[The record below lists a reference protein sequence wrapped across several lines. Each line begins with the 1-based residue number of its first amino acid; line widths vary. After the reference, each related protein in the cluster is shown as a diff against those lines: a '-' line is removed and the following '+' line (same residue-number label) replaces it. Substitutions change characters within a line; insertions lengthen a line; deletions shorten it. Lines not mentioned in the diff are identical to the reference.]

1 MSAILGALCA
11 TLLAAS
17 PAPAA
22 KAADPK
28 AAEPGKSAEPA
39 PPAAQPA
46 AKPADGA
53 AKPADAKPA
62 EAKKDDKKPEAG
74 KPGEA
79 KKDEKD
85 EEPPAPAK
93 PEWFD
98 EALALHYAGKARE
111 AAPKFYAY
119 IHGSPRTADNYEWAE
134 FFMADD
140 LARLGFTHAAI
151 VYWSEVTKSRTRTEL
166 LPEALAALEKL
177 TNQVPYDAELV
188 EREVLY
194 GTDFGYIPP
203 AAFDYV
209 HFHKGLIAQR
219 DGNLRWA
226 TQHFSKLHAGT
237 PYFARAK
244 LVRAVEKMTRE
255 NDTDGALADFEALST
270 DKTAPRDVRNEARI
284 GAARLYF
291 ERGEYDKTHQLYDGV
306 ELPDL
311 DPGRGE
317 IYLEKAWTYYRR
329 GEASLAMGVLLA
341 LDAPSFR
348 ELFLPEK
355 YILASLIYKER
366 CHYLP
371 AKRAARGFTRRYKQA
386 LGLVH
391 ERGNLKDDVR
401 LVRAALEQD
410 AAVRRAGDFV
420 ELLGRER
427 DLVDQY
433 TSRFESSGL
442 TRKLRGMYDR
452 ALAEATR
459 QRESMLRR
467 ALISAADRLLRD
479 EEQVRLL
486 DYEIGL
492 DLYKRVKKGSLGQR
506 IPVNDP
512 IVGDADVVYGFDG
525 EYWNDELKDY
535 RLFLPTRCAAVEA
548 DK

>member
-1 MSAILGALCA
+1 MSAFFGALCA
-11 TLLAAS
+11 TLLAAA
-17 PAPAA
+17 PAPAAAKPADPKDQAKPADVAAKPADPAAPAAPAAAPASGA

-28 AAEPGKSAEPA
+28 AAE
-39 PPAAQPA
+39 
-46 AKPADGA
+46 
-53 AKPADAKPA
+53 
-62 EAKKDDKKPEAG
+62 AKKDDKKPD
-74 KPGEA
+74 A
-79 KKDEKD
+79 KSEKE
-85 EEPPAPAK
+85 EEPPPPAK

-98 EALALHYAGKARE
+98 EALASHYAAESRV
-111 AAPKFYAY
+111 AAPMFYAF
-119 IHGSPRTADNYEWAE
+119 INGSPRTADNYEWAQ
-134 FFMADD
+134 FFLADD

-151 VYWSEVTKSRTRTEL
+151 VYWSEVSKTRSRAEI
-166 LPEALAALEKL
+166 LPEALKQLEKL
-177 TNQVPYDAELV
+177 TSEVPYDAELV

-194 GTDFGYIPP
+194 GTDFGTVPP
-203 AAFDYV
+203 EAFDYV
-209 HFHKGLIAQR
+209 HYHKGLIALR

-226 TQHFSKLHAGT
+226 NNHFSKLHPGT
-237 PYFARAK
+237 TYFARAR
-244 LVRAVEKMTRE
+244 LVGAVQKMTRE
-255 NDTDGALADFEALST
+255 NDMEGALADFEALASEPVAT
-270 DKTAPRDVRNEARI
+270 REVRNEARV

-291 ERGEYDKTHQLYDGV
+291 EKGEYDKTDQYYDSV
-306 ELPDL
+306 ELPEL
-311 DPGRGE
+311 DAGRGE

-329 GEASLAMGVLLA
+329 GEASQAMGVLLA

-348 ELFLPEK
+348 DLFLPEK
-355 YILASLIYKER
+355 YILASLIYKDR

-386 LGLVH
+386 LQLIH
-391 ERGNLKDDVR
+391 ERGNFKDDLR

-410 AAVRRAGDFV
+410 AAVRRAGEFV

-442 TRKLRGMYDR
+442 TRKLRGIYDR

-459 QRESMLRR
+459 QRESMLKR
-467 ALISAADRLLRD
+467 ALTSAADRLLRD

-492 DLYKRVKKGSLGQR
+492 DLYKRVKKGNYAAR
-506 IPVNDP
+506 MAVNDP
-512 IVGDADVVYGFDG
+512 AVGEVDVVYEFDG

-535 RLFLPTRCAAVEA
+535 RLFLPSRCASVEA

>member
-28 AAEPGKSAEPA
+28 ADPKAADAKAQ
-39 PPAAQPA
+39 PAADAKKADPNA
-46 AKPADGA
+46 AKPADPKA
-53 AKPADAKPA
+53 APAADAKKPD
-62 EAKKDDKKPEAG
+62 AKDAG
-74 KPGEA
+74 KKE
-79 KKDEKD
+79 EKD
-85 EEPPAPAK
+85 EEPPPAAK

-98 EALALHYAGKARE
+98 EALALHYAAKSRE

-119 IHGSPRTADNYEWAE
+119 IHGSPRTADNYEWAQY
-134 FFMADD
+134 FLADD
-140 LARLGFTHAAI
+140 LARLGFTHAAM
-151 VYWSEVTKSRTRTEL
+151 VYYADVAKTRSRAEI
-166 LPEALAALEKL
+166 LPEALASMEKL
-177 TNQVPYDAELV
+177 TSRVPYDTELV

-194 GTDFGYIPP
+194 GTDFGFLPP
-203 AAFDYV
+203 AAADYV
-209 HFHKGLIAQR
+209 NFHKGLIALR

-226 TQHFSKLHAGT
+226 TSHFAKLHADT
-237 PYFARAK
+237 SYTSRAR
-244 LVRAVEKMTRE
+244 LVHAVEKMTRE
-255 NDTDGALADFEALST
+255 NDVDAALTDFEALAA
-270 DKTAPRDVRNEARI
+270 DKVAPRDVRNEARVS
-284 GAARLYF
+284 AARLFF
-291 ERGEYDKTHQLYDGV
+291 ERGEYDKTHQLYDSV

-329 GEASLAMGVLLA
+329 GEASLAMGLLLA

-355 YILASLIYKER
+355 YILASLIYKDR

-386 LGLVH
+386 LTLIH
-391 ERGNLKDDVR
+391 ERGNLKDDPR

-410 AAVRRAGDFV
+410 VAVRRAGEFV

-427 DLVDQY
+427 DMVDQF
-433 TSRFESSGL
+433 TSRFEQSGL
-442 TRKLRGMYDR
+442 TRRLRAIYDR

-459 QRESMLRR
+459 QREAMLKR
-467 ALISAADRLLRD
+467 ALTSAADRLLRD

-492 DLYKRVKKGSLGQR
+492 DLYKRVKKG
-506 IPVNDP
+506 
-512 IVGDADVVYGFDG
+512 
-525 EYWNDELKDY
+525 
-535 RLFLPTRCAAVEA
+535 
-548 DK
+548 